1 MLKWG
6 FCCSVTKSY
15 PLCVTPWTAIHQ
27 SPLSSTIC
35 QSLHKFMSIESV
47 MLSNHLSAT
56 LLLLLPSESFPMC
69 QFFAICDQG
78 IEALVSASVLPMS
91 IQDWFPL
98 GLTGLISLPSMGL
111 SRVFSSTSLKTSV
124 LRCSVFFMVQLS
136 HLYMTTGKTRALTIR
151 TYIDKVMSLL
161 FNMLPRFV
169 IAFLPRSKPLLIS
182 WQQWPSTVILEPEQ
196 VKSKQ
201 SSTGIKTDTQIHRTE
216 QRAQKWT
223 LTYMGN

>member
-98 GLTGLISLPSMGL
+98 GLTGLISLLTKEL
-111 SRVFSSTSLKTSV
+111 SRVFSSTTIRKQFFNAQPLYGPVLMRLRLKNALLDLIRT
-124 LRCSVFFMVQLS
+124 MP
-136 HLYMTTGKTRALTIR
+136 KALTAWITINCGKFWKR
-151 TYIDKVMSLL
+151 WAYQTAW
-161 FNMLPRFV
+161 P
-169 IAFLPRSKPLLIS
+169 AS
-182 WQQWPSTVILEPEQ
+182 WE
-196 VKSKQ
+196 
-201 SSTGIKTDTQIHRTE
+201 
-216 QRAQKWT
+216 
-223 LTYMGN
+223 TYMQVRKQQLELDMEQQTGSK

>member
-98 GLTGLISLPSMGL
+98 GLTGLISLLSEGL
-111 SRVFSSTSLKTSV
+111 SGVLSSTTVWKHQFFGAQPSLWSNSHMRVRGLLIQSDWCHYQKRKFGHTRDAEDFPVVKYPCFHSWEHKLTSV
-124 LRCSVFFMVQLS
+124 QGSSVNQIVQHIPPSPKRES
-136 HLYMTTGKTRALTIR
+136 H
-151 TYIDKVMSLL
+151 
-161 FNMLPRFV
+161 
-169 IAFLPRSKPLLIS
+169 
-182 WQQWPSTVILEPEQ
+182 QE
-196 VKSKQ
+196 
-201 SSTGIKTDTQIHRTE
+201 
-216 QRAQKWT
+216 
-223 LTYMGN
+223 